1 MVTSLE
7 PLASMACIRVLQ
19 QGGNAFDAAVATA
32 VALTVVDPRM
42 SSIGGNGFATIYVVK
57 THEVRAL
64 NFYGS
69 APQHA
74 TVDVYRDKDYSHGFL
89 SVPVPS
95 CLKGYEAL
103 HKAYGHL
110 SCAQVL
116 QPAIELAED
125 GFLLTQSLADFLQIY
140 QQEFAKYPS
149 SAKVFLPGGRAPKTG
164 EIFRQPDLAKAL
176 KGVAEHGSDY
186 FYRGEVANRIAKFFQ
201 DNGGVLTAT
210 DLANYQA
217 KWLTPISTTYRG
229 YTVYTQP
236 PSSSAVA
243 VLEQLNILEGYDLRA
258 LGHNSPEYLHLLG
271 EVMRLA
277 VADRNRYVG
286 DPEFVKVPTDKL
298 VSKEYAAERRKLI
311 HMDSTIAV
319 VTAGDFGQAEET
331 NTTHLN
337 VADAEGNMVSL
348 TQTLGDFFGSHL
360 VAAIPAFYSATRCA
374 TYTWTQMI
382 PHDWNPVNDLGP
394 TNLPSSSLRMGNPS
408 WRSER
413 PAATASGSISF
424 R

>member
-1 MVTSLE
+1 MARRMFSWVLSLLATVSYAACQNPAAPSPAPLNPLSEPGDPPGLAEHFKKAPRIVERPLITGRQAMVTSLE
-7 PLASMACIRVLQ
+7 PLASMAGIRVLQ

-57 THEVRAL
+57 TLEVRAL

-74 TVDVYRDKDYSHGFL
+74 TVDVYRDKDYSHGFP
-89 SVPVPS
+89 SVPLPS

-110 SCAQVL
+110 SWAQVL
-116 QPAIELAED
+116 QPAIELADD

-236 PSSSAVA
+236 PSS
-243 VLEQLNILEGYDLRA
+243 
-258 LGHNSPEYLHLLG
+258 P
-271 EVMRLA
+271 
-277 VADRNRYVG
+277 
-286 DPEFVKVPTDKL
+286 
-298 VSKEYAAERRKLI
+298 
-311 HMDSTIAV
+311 
-319 VTAGDFGQAEET
+319 
-331 NTTHLN
+331 
-337 VADAEGNMVSL
+337 SL
-348 TQTLGDFFGSHL
+348 
-360 VAAIPAFYSATRCA
+360 
-374 TYTWTQMI
+374 
-382 PHDWNPVNDLGP
+382 
-394 TNLPSSSLRMGNPS
+394 SS
-408 WRSER
+408 
-413 PAATASGSISF
+413 
-424 R
+424 